1 MADNKDLPNWVKL
14 VTLKPNEAYDFFTS
28 KRLTTSFR
36 WTDVWAEEHNTA
48 FTVAGML
55 KEDLLK
61 TVQEKLAE
69 AIANGTSLHDFE
81 KALTP
86 KLIESG
92 WWGKQEITD
101 PSTGETRVADLG
113 SPTRLKLIYEM
124 NVRSAYA
131 AGRWQQAQAT
141 KEAFPFMLML
151 TMRDERV
158 RADHRELEGLVVPID
173 HPFLNVYYTPLGWR
187 CRCMWVPVDEDLI
200 TEYAAAGIKIK
211 RDIPKITM
219 QTYVKNG
226 KKIKVPKGVDPG
238 FGYNVGKSRSAGVK
252 R

>member
-101 PSTGETRVADLG
+101 PSTGKTRVADLG

-131 AGRWQQAQAT
+131 AGRWQQAERT
-141 KEAFPFMLML
+141 KAAFPFMMYQ
-151 TMRDERV
+151 TMHDERV
-158 RADHRELEGLVVPID
+158 RASHAEWDGIVLPID
-173 HPFLNVYYTPLGWR
+173 DPFWDAHYPPNGWR
-187 CRCMWVPVDEDLI
+187 CRCTVFPVDEDLI
-200 TEYAAAGIKIK
+200 AEYQAAGQKIK
-211 RDIPKITM
+211 RKAPKTTT
-219 QTYVKNG
+219 QTFVKDG
-226 KKIKVPKGVDPG
+226 KKIKVPKGIDPG
-238 FGYNVGKSRSAGVK
+238 FGHNVGKSRSAGVK